1 MGLASS
7 DYLQLN
13 ICKQVQCLCCS
24 PAAIGTSLVRVYV
37 LGLPTISLD
46 DVGDVFE
53 DALLEGLV
61 VGGGLQEL
69 LGEGVDSR
77 RCGATSCA
85 TKTHGGV
92 RGLFSRFEVASS
104 AAS

>member
-13 ICKQVQCLCCS
+13 ICKQVQCLRWS
-24 PAAIGTSLVRVYV
+24 SAALGTSLVRVYV
-37 LGLPTISLD
+37 LGLPAISLA
-46 DVGDVFE
+46 DVGDVFA